1 MTRVPGYH
9 PRRVAPFGDL
19 GIAGCQ
25 RLPRAFRRVAAS
37 FLGRQRLGI
46 HRAPIFAASSAALA
60 APRSR
65 RRPGLRSGPARAT
78 LRRGPT
84 LRARPT
90 VPSASGAVRGWVRCG
105 PLPIRSDADPFPNRI
120 ARSMLHVWSRA
131 PDRGRTAAGGS
142 ARPRLPGGEHAI
154 DRPPRIPGANQPATR
169 QGPGRARSVVKV
181 PTPRRPRGR
190 HRTPGVAPGRV
201 EPRGFEP
208 RTSAVQGRRSPG

>member
-46 HRAPIFAASSAALA
+46 HRAPISAASSAALA

-65 RRPGLRSGPARAT
+65 RRPGVRSGPARASPGAVPRSPRDPT
-78 LRRGPT
+78 RSARVRCRFRCPPLLRPIPT
-84 LRARPT
+84 ARRTAPASRPRPAPPT
-90 VPSASGAVRGWVRCG
+90 VVEGPRGDPPGAGCPAPNTPSAA
-105 PLPIRSDADPFPNRI
+105 P
-120 ARSMLHVWSRA
+120 A
-131 PDRGRTAAGGS
+131 PD
-142 ARPRLPGGEHAI
+142 PGGEPAG
-154 DRPPRIPGANQPATR
+154 DRAGTRSRPFGCQGA
-169 QGPGRARSVVKV
+169 
-181 PTPRRPRGR
+181 
-190 HRTPGVAPGRV
+190 RV